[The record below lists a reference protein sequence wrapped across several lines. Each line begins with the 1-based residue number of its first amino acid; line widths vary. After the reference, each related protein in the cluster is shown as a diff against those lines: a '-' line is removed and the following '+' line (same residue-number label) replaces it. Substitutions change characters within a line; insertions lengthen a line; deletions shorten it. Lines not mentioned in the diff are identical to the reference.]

1 MNFDPYDR
9 LLKIW
14 ESIGTPTPKVRIHLG
29 VWASFPLIF
38 LNFWE
43 YEMWLMGLIFEP
55 KAKIMII
62 TINIKNSNI

>member
-43 YEMWLMGLIFEP
+43 YEM
-55 KAKIMII
+55 
-62 TINIKNSNI
+62 